1 VTGEGSDNRFTFA
14 KYSEL
19 FESIRADGYRAIT
32 MREYFTGAFDPKEPL
47 LVSRV
52 DVDVKI
58 DRLPRLRAIYRAL
71 DLHATFFLRFHAP
84 TYNLLSFHNVSI
96 VKDLIDDGHEVGI
109 HTELSDAEGFCSI
122 DGAAL
127 LTREIELLQTL
138 TGVQVHG
145 TASHGDMTGYNNL
158 DYWKS
163 HRAQEFGLSYEA
175 YDAPLWK
182 HCRYVSDSEWV
193 RWKAYE
199 NGNLISGDRRSP
211 AEHAKDKPRVL
222 HVLTHPESW
231 YDRYIYE

>member
-1 VTGEGSDNRFTFA
+1 MADPQPPKFTYAGYADIFG
-14 KYSEL
+14 
-19 FESIRADGYRAIT
+19 SIRSQGYRPIT
-32 MREYFTGAFDPKEPL
+32 MREYFGGEFESGQRV

-58 DRLPRLRAIYRAL
+58 DRLPKLAEIYRAL
-71 DLHATFFLRFHAP
+71 DMRATFFLRLHAP
-84 TYNLLSFHNVSI
+84 TYNLLSFQNIAI
-96 VKDLIDDGHEVGI
+96 VRDLAAAGHEIGL
-109 HTELSDAEGFCSI
+109 HTELADAAGFCSI

-127 LTREIELLQTL
+127 LEREIEILQTL
-138 TGVQVHG
+138 SGARVYG

-158 DYWKS
+158 DFWAT
-163 HRAQEFGLSYEA
+163 HRPQQFGLLYEA

-199 NGNLISGDRRSP
+199 NGELIAGDRRSP
-211 AEHAKDKPRVL
+211 DVHGKEGPRVL

-231 YDRYIYE
+231 YERYIYE